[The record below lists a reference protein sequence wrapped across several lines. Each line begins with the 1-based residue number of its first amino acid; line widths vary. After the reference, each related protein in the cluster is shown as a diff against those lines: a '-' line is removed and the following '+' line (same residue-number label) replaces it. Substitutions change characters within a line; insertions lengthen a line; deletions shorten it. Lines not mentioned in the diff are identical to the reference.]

1 MSVMDG
7 DGNAGLPQGQAGFR
21 LMWNPGCAALE
32 EAYIELSVDEYQ
44 T

>member
-1 MSVMDG
+1 MIDG
-7 DGNAGLPQGQAGFR
+7 DGNAGLLQDQAGFR
-21 LMWNPGCAALE
+21 LTWDDGCTELE